1 MNALLTATD
10 IVKTFRQGGDENTVL
25 HGVSMAI
32 HKGEFVAIM
41 GPSGSG
47 KSVLLYC
54 VSGMDTFDSGDVWL
68 GDTRVNGLSEDER
81 TVLRGQRMGFVYQD
95 TNLLEALN
103 VLDNILMAASLEGS
117 VPSVELTHR
126 AQELMRETGIAG
138 LEDRG
143 INEISGGQRQR
154 VSLCRA
160 LLHKPDM
167 LFGDEPTGSLNSKA
181 SAEIIELLHT
191 FNADGMTMLIV
202 THDARVAAQSSRVL
216 FLFDG
221 QIVHEL
227 RLDPHT
233 PLDQREQLVMD
244 AMVAVGV

>member
-1 MNALLTATD
+1 MNTLLTATD
-10 IVKTFRQGGDENTVL
+10 IVKTFRQGRDINTVL
-25 HGVSMAI
+25 HGVSMSVLE
-32 HKGEFVAIM
+32 GEFVAIM

-47 KSVLLYC
+47 KSTLLYC
-54 VSGMDTFDSGDVWL
+54 VSGMDTIDAGEVRL
-68 GDTRVNGLSEDER
+68 GETVVNGLSEDER
-81 TVLRGQRMGFVYQD
+81 TVLRGERMGFVFQD

-103 VLDNILMAASLEGS
+103 VLDNILLAASLQGKVQS
-117 VPSVELTHR
+117 NELTRR
-126 AQELMRETGIAG
+126 AHELMRVTGIAG

-181 SAEIIELLHT
+181 SAEIIDLLHA
-191 FNADGMTMLIV
+191 FNSEGMTMLIV
-202 THDARVAAQSSRVL
+202 THDARVAAHSSRVL
-216 FLFDG
+216 FLSDG

-227 RLDPHT
+227 RLDPDIL
-233 PLDQREQLVMD
+233 LDQRQQMVME
-244 AMVAVGV
+244 AMAGVGV